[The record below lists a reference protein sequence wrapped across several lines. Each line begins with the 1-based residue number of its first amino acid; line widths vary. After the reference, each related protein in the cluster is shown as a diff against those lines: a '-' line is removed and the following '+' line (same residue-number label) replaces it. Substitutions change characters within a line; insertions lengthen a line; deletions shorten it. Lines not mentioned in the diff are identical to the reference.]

1 MSRQD
6 PPKVV
11 RVNGWSGDGS
21 WPGSRPGVSTVG
33 IFLVILGIFLAAG
46 QLFSQAQIGASAF
59 FLAVGLVLLLVG
71 IRDRSDLALYSG
83 ALVTAI
89 ALADLLGSLSL
100 IHGTGWSALFL
111 GVGVVAIALIRSSA
125 GRRLTWTLGIGGL
138 LILWGG
144 ADVLATNFSN
154 FPTDRLI
161 GPLLIVLLGL
171 YIVTRS
177 KS

>member
-1 MSRQD
+1 M
-6 PPKVV
+6 
-11 RVNGWSGDGS
+11 
-21 WPGSRPGVSTVG
+21 
-33 IFLVILGIFLAAG
+33 
-46 QLFSQAQIGASAF
+46 
-59 FLAVGLVLLLVG
+59 
-71 IRDRSDLALYSG
+71 
-83 ALVTAI
+83 
-89 ALADLLGSLSL
+89 
-100 IHGTGWSALFL
+100 
-111 GVGVVAIALIRSSA
+111 IRSSA

-177 KS
+177 KR